1 MPLGLILRLWDTVML
16 GTVYCLCPRFSEG
29 GRLLIALCLGTPIEV
44 ARLLAVLYL
53 GIASETEGCMLLYLC
68 LRTPKTHVERLLL
81 SVPRGHLQI
90 CGYFL
95 LPRVQR
101 HSLKRGVE

>member
-1 MPLGLILRLWDTVML
+1 ML
-16 GTVYCLCPRFSEG
+16 P
-29 GRLLIALCLGTPIEV
+29 
-44 ARLLAVLYL
+44 
-53 GIASETEGCMLLYLC
+53 YLC